1 MMPKTEWQQQC
12 LKRKIKMTVTKA
24 RSFAKALSYRI
35 WGTLSSVAV
44 AYVITKNASLSVTIA
59 FWETVVKVFIY
70 YAHERGWNYIQWG
83 RK

>member
-1 MMPKTEWQQQC
+1 
-12 LKRKIKMTVTKA
+12 MTVTKS
-24 RSFAKALSYRI
+24 RSFVKALSYRI

-70 YAHERGWNYIQWG
+70 YAHERGWNKIKWG

>member
-1 MMPKTEWQQQC
+1 MMK
-12 LKRKIKMTVTKA
+12 VTKT
-24 RSFAKALSYRI
+24 RSFVKALSYRI

-44 AYVITKNASLSVTIA
+44 AYVITKNTSLSITIA

>member
-1 MMPKTEWQQQC
+1 
-12 LKRKIKMTVTKA
+12 MTVTRS
-24 RSFAKALSYRI
+24 RSFVKALSYRI

>member
-1 MMPKTEWQQQC
+1 MK
-12 LKRKIKMTVTKA
+12 VTKT
-24 RSFAKALSYRI
+24 RSFVKALSYRI

-44 AYVITKNASLSVTIA
+44 AYVITKNASLSITIA

-70 YAHERGWNYIQWG
+70 YGHERGWNYIQWG

>member
-1 MMPKTEWQQQC
+1 MK
-12 LKRKIKMTVTKA
+12 VTRA
-24 RSFAKALSYRI
+24 RSFVKALSYRI

>member
-1 MMPKTEWQQQC
+1 
-12 LKRKIKMTVTKA
+12 MTVTKA
-24 RSFAKALSYRI
+24 RSFVKALSYRI

-70 YAHERGWNYIQWG
+70 YAHERGWNKVKWG

>member
-1 MMPKTEWQQQC
+1 MMK
-12 LKRKIKMTVTKA
+12 VTKT
-24 RSFAKALSYRI
+24 RSFVKALSYRI

>member
-1 MMPKTEWQQQC
+1 MK
-12 LKRKIKMTVTKA
+12 VTRA
-24 RSFAKALSYRI
+24 RSFVKALSYRI
-35 WGTLSSVAV
+35 WGTLSSFIV
-44 AYVITKNASLSVTIA
+44 AYIITRSATISGTIA

>member
-1 MMPKTEWQQQC
+1 
-12 LKRKIKMTVTKA
+12 MTVTKA
-24 RSFAKALSYRI
+24 RSFVKALSYRI

>member
-1 MMPKTEWQQQC
+1 MMK
-12 LKRKIKMTVTKA
+12 VTKT
-24 RSFAKALSYRI
+24 RSFVKALSYRI

-70 YAHERGWNYIQWG
+70 YAHERGWNKVQWG
-83 RK
+83 RQ

>member
-1 MMPKTEWQQQC
+1 MMK
-12 LKRKIKMTVTKA
+12 VTRT
-24 RSFAKALSYRI
+24 RSFIKALSYRI

>member
-1 MMPKTEWQQQC
+1 
-12 LKRKIKMTVTKA
+12 MTVTRA
-24 RSFAKALSYRI
+24 RSLTKALSYRI

-70 YAHERGWNYIQWG
+70 YAHERGWNMIQWG